1 VFLKIDIKSILY
13 KIRNTMKLEQL
24 GLALFSQR
32 KALKLSATAT
42 AEAAGVSRVTL
53 HRIERGEPSVSMGA
67 YAVVAQALGMS
78 LQALPLEK
86 VPLTTSAATTDAID
100 PAKPLSAIP
109 VRIQLND
116 YPVLKS
122 LAWHMPGASAVSPP
136 EAFDLYERNARHID
150 ASDLAPNEQA
160 LMSALQEA
168 FTWVA
173 PKAAPLMA
181 EQPLS
186 QKG

>member
-1 VFLKIDIKSILY
+1 MN
-13 KIRNTMKLEQL
+13 KIRNTMNLDQL
-24 GLALFSQR
+24 GKALLSQR
-32 KALKLSATAT
+32 KAMKISATAT

-67 YAVVAQALGMS
+67 YASVAQALGMVM
-78 LQALPLEK
+78 QALPLEK
-86 VPLTTSAATTDAID
+86 VPLTACAAMTDATD
-100 PAKPLSAIP
+100 AAKPLSAIP

-122 LAWHMPGASAVSPP
+122 LAWHMPSASTVSPP
-136 EAFDLYERNARHID
+136 EAFDLYERNARHIQS
-150 ASDLAPNEQA
+150 ADLAPNEQA

-173 PKAAPLMA
+173 PKAAPLKA
-181 EQPLS
+181 EQSLS

>member
-1 VFLKIDIKSILY
+1 MNLD
-13 KIRNTMKLEQL
+13 QL
-24 GLALFSQR
+24 GKALLSQR
-32 KALKLSATAT
+32 KALKISATAT

-67 YAVVAQALGMS
+67 YASVAQALGMVM
-78 LQALPLEK
+78 QALSKEHALRAAPAEGAQA
-86 VPLTTSAATTDAID
+86 TTSLE
-100 PAKPLSAIP
+100 PLSVIP

-136 EAFDLYERNARHID
+136 EAFDLYERNARHIQ
-150 ASDLAPNEQA
+150 AADLTPNEQA

-173 PKAAPLMA
+173 PKAAPSKA
-181 EQPLS
+181 EQSLS